1 MTNLFKKIGLFLSL
15 FTSTTTLVCC
25 ALPALL
31 VSLGAGAVFASLT
44 SYFPQLI
51 WIAERKKSL
60 FIIAGLLILISGYVE
75 FRMRKIDCD
84 INAAKICHPVKR
96 WRKWVWFLS
105 VVTYGIGFLFAF
117 ILPVLLGG

>member
-1 MTNLFKKIGLFLSL
+1 MFLSL
-15 FTSTTTLVCC
+15 FTSTSTLVCC

-60 FIIAGLLILISGYVE
+60 FIIAGILILISGYVE
-75 FRMRKIDCD
+75 FRTQKVDCD
-84 INAAKICHPVKR
+84 IRAAEICQPVKK

-105 VVTYGIGFLFAF
+105 VVTYGVGFLFAF
-117 ILPVLLGG
+117 ILPVILGG